1 MLTLSEAEIIHRIN
15 NNEVFTAAL
24 EGNAFTIKIDKYIP
38 VVHTAIHDGHNLA
51 GGLHSKC
58 RLDDQERRYE
68 EDPFTGDMIQPFPI
82 TLRALDSRYMYD
94 LNRPPETCVYKEA
107 WGKQVWSEALTEQ
120 EIERNTALHN
130 SYYRVLNALLSK
142 LEQLFDCCLV
152 YDLHSYNYLRI
163 GVDTP
168 LFNIGTHS
176 IDTERWQAV
185 IKHLEKQLLH
195 HAFSNIEN
203 RVALDEVFQGKGY
216 QAAYI
221 RQHFNHTVCIPLE
234 LKKVFMEETSGQ
246 PYPLVLDEFKENLK
260 QAFSRNAAYF
270 TRKFSKKTSIR
281 RTQLLAKDSDPE
293 IRRVDSML
301 YRLAKGVDT
310 LLHVNP
316 INLVQEKKRFFSR
329 HFNYEPQFSY
339 RQLKI
344 DPFAF
349 REKLYSIPVDAIED
363 ISIRQLYRSTIDSFA
378 HEIDMMSSIGTDNFL
393 YNSLRYYGEPKDK
406 DLANARFFLYAPALE
421 EDNQPVEFSAADAK
435 RAFHQALNEY
445 GIDCKVEI
453 SSRIVARAMVNNA
466 KKVIYINRS
475 ARFNAIDLQAL
486 VHHELGVHM
495 VTTMNSLI
503 QPLKIFKLGLP
514 GNTHSQE
521 GLAILSEYLSGNM
534 SLQRLK
540 VLAYR
545 VLAVDMLV
553 QGVDFSHTF
562 KALTGDY
569 GMQQESA
576 FNTTARVYRGG
587 GFTKD
592 YLYLSGLREALN
604 FYASGSRIENMF
616 IGKTSFK
623 FLDILNEMQDKKLIK
638 APQYLPVALKQETP
652 KRPIL
657 DYLLKSIH

>member
-1 MLTLSEAEIIHRIN
+1 MLILSESEIIERITN
-15 NNEVFTAAL
+15 KEVFTATIDS
-24 EGNAFTIKIDKYIP
+24 GAFIIKIDKYVPI
-38 VVHTAIHDGHNLA
+38 VHTAIHDGHNLA
-51 GGLHSKC
+51 GKLLSKC
-58 RLDDQERRYE
+58 LLDDNERRYE
-68 EDPFTGDMIQPFPI
+68 EDPYTGDMIQAFPI

-94 LNRPPETCVYKEA
+94 LNRPTEECVYKEA
-107 WGKQVWSEALTEQ
+107 WGKSIWSENLSKQ
-120 EIERNTALHN
+120 EIAHNTNLHS
-130 SYYRVLNALLSK
+130 SYYRILHALLKK
-142 LEQLFDCCLV
+142 LEQLFDCCVV
-152 YDLHSYNYLRI
+152 YDLHSYNYQRI
-163 GVDTP
+163 EANTP

-176 IDTERWQAV
+176 VDNERWQAV
-185 IKHLEKQLLH
+185 FNHLIKQLQQH
-195 HAFSNIEN
+195 EYSNIEN
-203 RVALDEVFQGKGY
+203 RAALDEVFQGKGY

-221 RQHFNHTVCIPLE
+221 SQHFNNTLCIALE

-246 PYPLVLDEFKENLK
+246 PYPLILDEFKENLK

-270 TRKFSKKTSIR
+270 YRKYSKKSNIR

-293 IRRVDSML
+293 IKRVDSML

-316 INLVQEKKRFFSR
+316 LNLVQEKKRFYAR
-329 HFNYEPQFSY
+329 HCNYEPQFKY

-349 REKLYSIPVDAIED
+349 REKLYSIPVDNIED
-363 ISIRQLYRSTIDSFA
+363 ISIRQLYRSTIDGFA

-406 DLANARFFLYAPALE
+406 DLDNARFFLYAPGLE
-421 EDNQPVEFSAADAK
+421 EENEPATHSATDAK
-435 RAFHQALNEY
+435 QAFHDALNDY
-445 GIDCKVEI
+445 GIECKVEL
-453 SSRIVARAMVNNA
+453 SSRIVARAMVNNV
-466 KKVIYINRS
+466 KKSIIINRS
-475 ARFNAIDLQAL
+475 ARFSETDLQAL

-534 SLQRLK
+534 TLARLK

-553 QGVDFSHTF
+553 EGYEFSQTY
-562 KALTGDY
+562 KVLTDDY
-569 GMQQESA
+569 GMHQESA

-604 FYASGSRIENMF
+604 YHVSGSRLENMF

-638 APQYLPVALKQETP
+638 APVYLPAALKQQTP
-652 KRPIL
+652 ERPIL